1 MVRTQ
6 VYLTKKQRDALAAMA
21 KATGKKQ
28 SGLIRQAVDR
38 LIDHF
43 SPKQQRA
50 ALESAAGL
58 WKDREDLPDLRK
70 LRREWDR
77 S

>member
-6 VYLTKKQRDALAAMA
+6 VYLTKKQRQALTALA

-28 SGLIRQAVDR
+28 SELIRQAIDR
-38 LIDHF
+38 MIDRF
-43 SPKQQRA
+43 SPEQRKA
-50 ALESAAGL
+50 ALAEAAGL
-58 WKDREDLPDLRK
+58 WKDRKDLPDFGK

-77 S
+77 G